1 MTTAAKPA
9 PAQWRSSPPF
19 YVHLGLKLDA
29 LADGQSALRLPFQ
42 KHFSNT
48 RGEVH
53 GGAVA
58 ALVDAAMS
66 QAVRSLVETGSV
78 VATISMTL
86 NYLAPAH
93 GELTCRG
100 AVVKGGRSIFFAEA
114 EVTGAD
120 GKSVCRGTAT
130 YRVAPPKESGDG
142 ALK

>member
-1 MTTAAKPA
+1 MSTDNKRA

-19 YVHLGLKLDA
+19 YEHLGLELDA

-42 KHFSNT
+42 KHFGNT

-66 QAVRSLVETGSV
+66 QAVRSTIELGSK
-78 VATISMTL
+78 VATITMTL

-93 GELTCRG
+93 GELTCKG
-100 AVVKGGRSIFFAEA
+100 AVVKGGRSVVFAEA
-114 EVTGAD
+114 GVTDDRGQP
-120 GKSVCRGTAT
+120 VCRGTAT
-130 YRVAPPKESGDG
+130 YRVLPPK
-142 ALK
+142 